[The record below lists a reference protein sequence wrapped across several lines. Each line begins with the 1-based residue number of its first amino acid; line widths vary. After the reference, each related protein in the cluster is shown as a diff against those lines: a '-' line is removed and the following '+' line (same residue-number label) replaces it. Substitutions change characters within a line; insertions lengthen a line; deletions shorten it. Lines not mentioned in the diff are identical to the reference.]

1 MTLDTLLGG
10 FSPATFAVALTL
22 VFGASIVRGLTGF
35 GLAIILVPLLGLI
48 VEPVE
53 AVVISILLQLL
64 AGPIGLKRILA
75 DGERETAIPIAIAA
89 MVATP
94 FGVWLLSITPPDV
107 ARVSIAMLA
116 LAAFGL
122 MFVPAKEAALPGRK
136 ETWATGIVAGV
147 LTGFASMPG
156 PPVVPF
162 YMRRKLPPPVAR
174 ASMLMV
180 FFATA
185 IAGSIA
191 SFALG
196 VANLHLLWLSVLF
209 YPALYIGTRLGE
221 MAFGKVSEPVWRT
234 LVGIILGVAG
244 IAAAV
249 RLMS

>member
-1 MTLDTLLGG
+1 MNWEAWLGG
-10 FSPATFAVALTL
+10 FSPSTFSVAIIL
-22 VFGASIVRGLTGF
+22 VFGASLVRGLTGF

-48 VEPVE
+48 VEPVQ

-64 AGPIGLKRILA
+64 AGPIGLRRIMI

-89 MVATP
+89 VLGTP
-94 FGVWLLSITPPDV
+94 FGVWLLSVTPADV

-122 MFVPAKEAALPGRK
+122 MFVPAKEGAIPGRK
-136 ETWATGIVAGV
+136 ETWATGVAAGL

-162 YMRRKLPPPVAR
+162 YMRRKLPPAIAR

-191 SFALG
+191 SFAIG
-196 VANLHLLWLSVLF
+196 TADLHLLWLSVLF

-234 LVGIILGVAG
+234 LVGIILGIAG
-244 IAAAV
+244 VAAV
-249 RLMS
+249 IRLAS

>member
-1 MTLDTLLGG
+1 MSWETLLGG
-10 FSPATFAVALTL
+10 FSPATFAMALAL

-48 VEPVE
+48 VEPVQ

-89 MVATP
+89 VLATP
-94 FGVWLLSITPPDV
+94 FGVWLLSVTPADV
-107 ARVSIAMLA
+107 ARVSIALLA
-116 LAAFGL
+116 IAAFAL
-122 MFVPAKEAALPGRK
+122 MFVPAKEAAVPGRK
-136 ETWATGIVAGV
+136 ETWATGLVAGV

-156 PPVVPF
+156 PPVVPY
-162 YMRRKLPPPVAR
+162 YMRRKLPPAVAR
-174 ASMLMV
+174 GSMLMV

-191 SFALG
+191 SFAIG
-196 VANLHLLWLSVLF
+196 TANLHLLWLSVLF

-234 LVGIILGVAG
+234 LVGVILGIAG
-244 IAAAV
+244 IAAVV
-249 RLMS
+249 RLLS

>member
-1 MTLDTLLGG
+1 MTIHWLLGG
-10 FSPATFAVALTL
+10 LSLSTLAIALAL

-48 VEPVE
+48 VEPAE

-64 AGPIGLKRILA
+64 AGPIGLRRILA
-75 DGERETAIPIAIAA
+75 DGERATAIPISIAA
-89 MVATP
+89 ILATP
-94 FGVWLLSITPPDV
+94 FGVWLLSVTAPDV
-107 ARVSIAMLA
+107 ARLAIALLA

-122 MFVPAKEAALPGRK
+122 MFVPPKEGAIPGRK
-136 ETWATGIVAGV
+136 ETLATGIAAGV

-162 YMRRKLPPPVAR
+162 YLRRKLPPDVAR

-244 IAAAV
+244 MAAMG
-249 RLMS
+249 RLLN